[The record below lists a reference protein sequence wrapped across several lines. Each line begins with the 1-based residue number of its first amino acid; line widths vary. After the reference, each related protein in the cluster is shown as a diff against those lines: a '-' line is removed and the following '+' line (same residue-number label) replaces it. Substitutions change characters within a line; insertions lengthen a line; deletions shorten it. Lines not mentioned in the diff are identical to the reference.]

1 MMDIS
6 VQQMHEKKHAAVV
19 SLSLCPVQDIV
30 SRILDRAEGAL
41 RTTELGSSH
50 QSVVFCG
57 ISKLGMGPIASKDKL
72 VMLEIG

>member
-6 VQQMHEKKHAAVV
+6 VQQMHEKKHAVV
-19 SLSLCPVQDIV
+19 NLSLCPVQDIM
-30 SRILDRAEGAL
+30 SRILDPAEGAL
-41 RTTELGSSH
+41 LTTELGSSH